1 MIKAVIFD
9 MDGVLFDTE
18 GFYFD
23 RRKIFLEQK
32 GILIDHLAPKDF
44 IGGNV
49 NQIWQ
54 LVLGSDYKQWDIKKL
69 EEEYA
74 AFKAG
79 HPAPYQELLM
89 PKVKETLI
97 ALKKAGYAL
106 GLASSSAM
114 CDIERALK
122 DADLYSFFNVILS
135 GEQFPESKPH
145 PAIYQAAVQQLAV
158 KQAEV
163 VVVED
168 SQKGIEAAKRAGLR
182 VLALRDDRFGVDQ
195 GQADQMIEGLDEVAR
210 MLS

>member
-54 LVLGSDYKQWDIKKL
+54 LVLGSDYKQWDIKK
-69 EEEYA
+69 
-74 AFKAG
+74 
-79 HPAPYQELLM
+79 
-89 PKVKETLI
+89 VKETLI

-145 PAIYQAAVQQLAV
+145 PAIYQTAVQQLAV

-195 GQADQMIEGLDEVAR
+195 GQADQMIDGLDEVAR